1 MNRSLFLLLVL
12 LLTGCASFQVST
24 LNHDPI
30 YSIEGSDAE
39 ITRPCANPTGATA
52 ARFGPGDICAAIT
65 PSHVNKYTDSI
76 LRLPNSRF
84 VLFST

>member
-1 MNRSLFLLLVL
+1 MKNLIQLVLAL

-39 ITRPCANPTGATA
+39 ITIINNEFELQHLLR
-52 ARFGPGDICAAIT
+52 
-65 PSHVNKYTDSI
+65 TDFNF
-76 LRLPNSRF
+76 RYDF
-84 VLFST
+84 AQYQKTQDF